1 MDRLMER
8 YNASISFDRRL
19 WREDI
24 EGSRAYAEALKRA
37 GVLSGQECAALL
49 KGLAEV
55 AAEIEAGKFAWSEA
69 DEDIHMAV
77 ERRLTELAGPVGG
90 KLHTGRSRNDQV
102 ATDMRLWLRGAVAE
116 LRQEL
121 RTLQQAL
128 LEQARPRLKT
138 LMPGFTHLQQAQ
150 PISAAH
156 YLLSFFWMF
165 ERDRG
170 RFSDLALR
178 ADELPLGSGAL
189 AGSTVGIDREWLAR
203 RLGFARVSR
212 NSLDA
217 VSDRDFGAEFISAA
231 ALAMLH
237 LSRLAEDLI
246 IYSSSGFRFVKLS
259 DAYTTGSSLMP
270 QKKNPD
276 ALELARGKTGRVI
289 GNLTGL
295 LATLKGLPSTYNK
308 DLQEDKEPLFDTF
321 DTLADSLRIIA
332 GVVATLEFQPEAMEA
347 FLDDFLLATDLADY
361 LVRKGLPFRQ
371 AHETVGGL
379 VLECEKRKCGLRELP
394 LQVYRKRN
402 ALFAEDVKEALDF
415 SASLAVRKATG
426 GTAPA
431 AVRKQIRQAE
441 AALKKD

>member
-77 ERRLTELAGPVGG
+77 ERRLTEIAGPVGG

>member
-1 MDRLMER
+1 MTKKKQNPWGGRFSGGMDRLMER

-77 ERRLTELAGPVGG
+77 ERRLTEIAGPVGG

-295 LATLKGLPSTYNK
+295 LATLKGLPS
-308 DLQEDKEPLFDTF
+308 
-321 DTLADSLRIIA
+321 
-332 GVVATLEFQPEAMEA
+332 
-347 FLDDFLLATDLADY
+347 
-361 LVRKGLPFRQ
+361 
-371 AHETVGGL
+371 
-379 VLECEKRKCGLRELP
+379 
-394 LQVYRKRN
+394 
-402 ALFAEDVKEALDF
+402 
-415 SASLAVRKATG
+415 
-426 GTAPA
+426 
-431 AVRKQIRQAE
+431 
-441 AALKKD
+441 

>member
-1 MDRLMER
+1 
-8 YNASISFDRRL
+8 
-19 WREDI
+19 
-24 EGSRAYAEALKRA
+24 
-37 GVLSGQECAALL
+37 
-49 KGLAEV
+49 
-55 AAEIEAGKFAWSEA
+55 
-69 DEDIHMAV
+69 
-77 ERRLTELAGPVGG
+77 
-90 KLHTGRSRNDQV
+90 
-102 ATDMRLWLRGAVAE
+102 MRLWLRGAVAE